1 MLGTKYDDVGKVFM
15 VKSSRIVDRYVKENK
30 KGYEL
35 DLYEMC
41 MDSYKRSFYNAQ
53 EKINENIE
61 RLKILKST
69 WAKMYSLKAYF
80 AKEGIS
86 EYDIGV
92 LLHNKLK
99 SLPDLKGAEY
109 YTTWFCENMGLAYIG
124 EETIKDHQL
133 DGLRLTIGKMLELAE
148 AGVLTV
154 GYPKI
159 DAYIKLC
166 LSNFRE
172 TDYASLSVFYRREKA
187 ITDNINKDGTIQLF
201 DVDKYNGTF
210 NIQLTD
216 YRPLLWLLHSLLSS
230 NFAIYTALGRVKI
243 SGR

>member
-15 VKSSRIVDRYVKENK
+15 IKSSRIVDRYVKENK
-30 KGYEL
+30 KGYAL
-35 DLYEMC
+35 NLHEMC
-41 MDSYKRSFYNAQ
+41 MDSYKRSFVSQ
-53 EKINENIE
+53 EEITENVE
-61 RLKILKST
+61 RLKILTST
-69 WAKMYSLKAYF
+69 WTKMHSLKTYF

-99 SLPDLKGAEY
+99 SLPDLKGA
-109 YTTWFCENMGLAYIG
+109 YTTWFCENMSLAYIG
-124 EETIKDHQL
+124 DETIKPHQL
-133 DGLRLTIGKMLELAE
+133 DGLRLTIGKMLELVE

-172 TDYASLSVFYRREKA
+172 TGYASLSVFYKREQA

-201 DVDKYNGTF
+201 DVDKANGTF
-210 NIQLTD
+210 NIQLMD
-216 YRPLLWLLHSLLSS
+216 YRPLFWLLHSLLSS